1 MQVERE
7 FHPVKIT
14 LETEFEVRL
23 MRAAVLVYSQT
34 LHQQNLRA
42 NGGAELLC
50 ETLLANLGQATE
62 GLPGEP

>member
-1 MQVERE
+1 MHFERE

-23 MRAAVLVYSQT
+23 MHAAVLAFKT

-42 NGGAELLC
+42 NGEAELLC